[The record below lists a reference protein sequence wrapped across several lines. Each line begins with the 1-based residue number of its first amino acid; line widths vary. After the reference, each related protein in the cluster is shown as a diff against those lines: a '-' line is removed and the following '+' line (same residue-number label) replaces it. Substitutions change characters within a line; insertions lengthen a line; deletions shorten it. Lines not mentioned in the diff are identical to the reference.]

1 MEKYIKEEL
10 TLAEFAEKFI
20 GITDFTTPC
29 EYDLSGFDIQVLG
42 KNLETGKDEYKKI
55 KTFLV
60 KESVKSHYT
69 DENLRGSGQH
79 RLIELK
85 LNRAK
90 SFGAGEEIYQKS
102 KHYKNVPLEIHKD
115 FKLINEPLNIVDIEV
130 DGENYYAN
138 GRLNH
143 NTTSGGKAIAFHS
156 SVRLR
161 LKCIGQIKQKTKS
174 EDRVL
179 GVKARAQVI
188 KNRVA
193 PPFRT
198 ADFDMYFDR
207 GIDDY
212 ESWLNI
218 LKDYDVAKRS
228 SPGYKMDDQ
237 NGEEVKFELSNWKSI
252 LESKPEFKEFVY
264 NKICDILI
272 TKYRSESTIGLS
284 EDDTVVHTDEVVGEE

>member
-1 MEKYIKEEL
+1 MEKYIEEEL

-20 GITDFTTPC
+20 GINDFKTPC
-29 EYDLSGFDIQVLG
+29 EYDLSDFDIQVLG
-42 KNLETGKDEYKKI
+42 KNLETGKDEYKKV

-60 KESVKSHYT
+60 KESVEDYYT
-69 DENLRGSGQH
+69 DGKLKGSGNH
-79 RLIELK
+79 RIIEL
-85 LNRAK
+85 RRPAD
-90 SFGAGEEIYQKS
+90 SFGGEEFKTKKIYKDITLRS
-102 KHYKNVPLEIHKD
+102 HED
-115 FKLINEPLNIVDIEV
+115 FKWVTDEPLNIVDIEV